1 MTPFPLARSDFGTK
15 ILITIFL
22 LSMIAAFV
30 VAELNVYDKVGRI
43 KDGVVLR
50 YGPEAPPPNL
60 DQAANIDPA
69 NLPSE
74 NDIVV
79 ARMNT
84 FSLLLD
90 ITHPHIFEIPLII
103 FVIAHFLMRTR
114 VSEKFKI
121 ANYLLSFTG
130 VILFIGSPWAVRY
143 ISIKTASMLYMGAIL
158 MGLTVLVMIVVSL
171 WDMWQPIERRSP
183 KT

>member
-43 KDGVVLR
+43 KDGVALR
-50 YGPEAPPPNL
+50 YGPEAPPPNP
-60 DQAANIDPA
+60 DQPIDPA

-74 NDIVV
+74 NDISI

-121 ANYLLSFTG
+121 ANYLLSFIG
-130 VILFIGSPWAVRY
+130 VILFIGAPWAVRY
-143 ISIKTASMLYMGAIL
+143 ISIKTASMLYLGAIL
-158 MGLTVLVMIVVSL
+158 MGVTVLVMIVVSL

-183 KT
+183 KS